1 VLKFL
6 EKAQET
12 LN

>member
-6 EKAQET
+6 PA
-12 LN
+12 

>member
-6 EKAQET
+6 T
-12 LN
+12 

>member
-6 EKAQET
+6 
-12 LN
+12 